1 MGSCISRY
9 KYGYN
14 KSYNYVNKYFIAC
27 LNGNLSIVQSIYY
40 STLQKNKLKAK
51 ALAERGFIDSCLCGH
66 KNIAEW
72 LLQNAPD
79 LDIHAED
86 DAAFRLACVNGFLP
100 IALWLYN
107 LGNVNI
113 HSRDDIIFKKTLL
126 SGKIEI
132 VKFIYSLS
140 ESSSINL
147 DWNELFTILCNQNQK
162 LYQNNKIMAEYLYS
176 IKSEN
181 IDRQLYIT
189 LLHPEIIE

>member
-9 KYGYN
+9 RYN
-14 KSYNYVNKYFIAC
+14 KSYNYINKYFIAC
-27 LNGNLSIVQSIYY
+27 LNGNLALVQHIYY
-40 STLQKNKLKAK
+40 STLKKNKLKAK

-72 LLQNAPD
+72 FVQNAPD

-140 ESSSINL
+140 ESSSITL
-147 DWNELFTILCNQNQK
+147 DWNELFTDLCNQK
-162 LYQNNKIMAEYLYS
+162 LYQNHKIMAEYLYS

-189 LLHPEIIE
+189 LLHTEILE